1 MANGLER
8 PDRDWFVRP
17 YRPEDGQRVA
27 DLYEEVY
34 HRPLD
39 VDFYNWKLH
48 SRQAGSGVPNVW
60 VAEHNDRLVGHYG
73 GTPRRFWL
81 QGRVVPA
88 RHTSDAMTASRFRH
102 QGVYSAVGD
111 AAHAAWAD
119 AGEPFLFGLPNDKWG
134 SRVAYLNYQR
144 MFPAIWLR
152 RPLLPERLIA
162 ERARLPAPLLRPF
175 GTVGRAA
182 GRLWDRPLR
191 QIAAG
196 VQVESVASPGPEF
209 DELWAL
215 LRAEYTALVVRD
227 RDWLNYRY
235 VDVPR
240 CDYYLLLAR
249 RADRP
254 AGYIAY
260 RLTEGAN
267 GVTGWIMDLFA
278 ARADE
283 ALRAALLLA
292 TLMALRERGA
302 GSVRVLL
309 PPGTALYR
317 QLRRAGFSPAAG
329 DFGCHIV
336 PLAWP
341 APPDL
346 FHDPNR
352 WFTMAGDYDI
362 I

>member
-1 MANGLER
+1 MASGLER
-8 PDRDWFVRP
+8 PERDWFVRP

-27 DLYEEVY
+27 ELYDEVY
-34 HRPLD
+34 HRALD
-39 VDFYNWKLH
+39 LAFYNWKLH
-48 SRQAGSGVPNVW
+48 SQQAGSGAPNVW
-60 VAEHNDRLVGHYG
+60 VAESNGRLVGHYG
-73 GTPRRFWL
+73 GTPRRFCL

-88 RHTSDAMTASRFRH
+88 RHTSDAMTSAQYRH

-134 SRVAYLNYQR
+134 SRVAYLNYRR

-152 RPLLPERLIA
+152 RPLLPERLLA
-162 ERARLPAPLLRPF
+162 ERARVPAPLLRPV
-175 GTVGRAA
+175 GSAGRAA
-182 GRLWDRPLR
+182 GRMWDRPLR
-191 QIAAG
+191 QAAAG
-196 VQVESVASPGPEF
+196 VQVESITTPGPEF
-209 DELWAL
+209 DELWVL
-215 LRAEYTALVVRD
+215 LREEFAALVVRD
-227 RDWLNYRY
+227 MEWVKYRY
-235 VDVPR
+235 VAVPG

-249 RADRP
+249 RANRP
-254 AGYIAY
+254 AGYLAY

-267 GVTGWIMDLFA
+267 GVTGWIMDLFTA
-278 ARADE
+278 PADE
-283 ALRAALLLA
+283 AARAALLLDA
-292 TLMALRERGA
+292 LTALRERGA

-309 PPGTALYR
+309 PPGTALFQ
-317 QLRRAGFSPAAG
+317 QLRRAGFSPTAG

-341 APPDL
+341 DPPDV